1 MGKCDY
7 LQFLPHS
14 FCQNI
19 YSRQC
24 EVKFMNRIPAAH
36 STGLLPFHWSVVSL
50 EWQSVIV
57 KSKFSQ
63 SKFSDMMGSMVS
75 CNVYGFGCKEM
86 NKEHE
91 RMLVHLWIQQGGI
104 WNGWKVGKSQTYLI
118 CQKDY
123 GKIGSVIVFQGKC
136 YFLISFGQSLLQK
149 LLGVLRRQTSDFLQ
163 RREVIVL

>member
-1 MGKCDY
+1 MTIC
-7 LQFLPHS
+7 S
-14 FCQNI
+14 FCHVPFAKI
-19 YSRQC
+19 FIPGS
-24 EVKFMNRIPAAH
+24 VKFMNQIPAAH
-36 STGLLPFHWSVVSL
+36 NTGLLSFHRSVVSL
-50 EWQSVIV
+50 EWPSVTV

-63 SKFSDMMGSMVS
+63 SKFSDIMESMVS

-86 NKEHE
+86 SKEHE

-104 WNGWKVGKSQTYLI
+104 WNGGKIGKSQTYLI

-123 GKIGSVIVFQGKC
+123 GEIGSVIILRGKC

-149 LLGVLRRQTSDFLQ
+149 LLRVLRRQTLDFLQ